1 MTLPGR
7 TASDGKDA
15 LHVRIQQAFAQNA
28 LPNHATGAEQNNL
41 HGILY
46 LGSSWAITRLNASS
60 PPAAAHD
67 GARAP
72 HNTTASVRLAS
83 AASL

>member
-1 MTLPGR
+1 VLNVSQIGEVFPENLAELLMTLPGR

-28 LPNHATGAEQNNL
+28 LPNHASGAEQNDL

-46 LGSSWAITRLNASS
+46 LGAS
-60 PPAAAHD
+60 
-67 GARAP
+67 
-72 HNTTASVRLAS
+72 
-83 AASL
+83 